1 MTKKEEKKSLKSRI
15 LFILYIIVAALLGFF
30 GAYYLLE
37 HWPDFNFFDF
47 IIILAV
53 LIMSFP
59 LHIVLHE
66 VGHLIGGFLSGYEFI
81 MFRLFN
87 TVWIK
92 TEHGISKRKQ
102 VVQGILGQ
110 ALMMPPKDTE
120 EPPFLLYHS
129 SGLLINLLVG
139 ILFIIIGSQ
148 FSNSAPALAFY
159 VSAGVSL
166 FLFFTNVIPM
176 QPNDG
181 YNIREHYR
189 RPETLKELTNMLY
202 LYAGM
207 VKGES
212 FVDLQRYIDLDAIN
226 LKENLNGVTLYNA
239 QAAAHL
245 EVYDFAAAR
254 DIYQS
259 LWNHRNTL
267 LEPHKAGVY
276 FSYLFTLLLT
286 EPEHPDIAQIQ
297 ATKIYENYREM
308 KMADVLRVRAAE
320 ALYLEINP
328 EQAQILLSEGA
339 KFIQWAP
346 TIAEENL
353 EAKLYTYLKKIRSF
367 YFKNSIKI

>member
-129 SGLLINLLVG
+129 SGLLMNLLVG

-212 FVDLQRYIDLDAIN
+212 FVDLQRYIDLNAIN

-286 EPEHPDIAQIQ
+286 ELEHPDIAQIQ

-339 KFIQWAP
+339 KLIQWAP

-353 EAKLYTYLKKIRSF
+353 EAKLYTYLKKIRTF
-367 YFKNSIKI
+367 